1 MYNQT
6 NYLIPNTKLAYI
18 LHIVIY
24 LYLIKYFILAIKIVT
39 NQGFAFLRGLAFTES
54 SLLINTTEELYI
66 IQTIVLAVFVSTVI
80 IGIVVF
86 VESNKI
92 NSFLILG
99 ITDILL
105 YSILFA
111 GRKYIYMFIILLFF
125 GIMIFHSKKK
135 SKISFSKLY
144 KSLIIFIIVV
154 FVISYISSFRS
165 ISTGYTQFDNIII
178 YYTGSIKYLD
188 ILLENYRNT
197 LYFPNYGN
205 GSISFGFVYNFF
217 EIAKYILT
225 GKEYMGGDYLVS
237 SVTQNYYNISQVIK
251 YNALPTFVY
260 GFLRDFGY
268 IGIIIGGALIGIST
282 SFIEKKYLSNKN
294 SILNKS
300 LYLYLFYVLMQ
311 TVFTWE
317 YIYSYTLMIIV
328 FLIIFTI
335 KFKKINR

>member
-1 MYNQT
+1 
-6 NYLIPNTKLAYI
+6 
-18 LHIVIY
+18 
-24 LYLIKYFILAIKIVT
+24 
-39 NQGFAFLRGLAFTES
+39 
-54 SLLINTTEELYI
+54 
-66 IQTIVLAVFVSTVI
+66 
-80 IGIVVF
+80 
-86 VESNKI
+86 
-92 NSFLILG
+92 
-99 ITDILL
+99 
-105 YSILFA
+105 
-111 GRKYIYMFIILLFF
+111 
-125 GIMIFHSKKK
+125 MIFHSKKK